1 VFAAFAVL
9 WAVALPAAVAVY
21 GWKAAL
27 ALAYGLQVLAALN
40 QVKGSLEHG
49 GEIAFDPDRL
59 LRSRSSLF
67 PFCLLLPM
75 FYVTIYHF
83 EHHLN
88 YAVPW
93 YDLPRYHR
101 DVGRLMPGAMRSDI
115 FNEELF
121 AQLAG
126 HKGRIRR
133 PHLT

>member
-1 VFAAFAVL
+1 VVLQGWRLAF
-9 WAVALPAAVAVY
+9 
-21 GWKAAL
+21 

-40 QVKGSLEHG
+40 QLKGSLEHG

-59 LRSRSSLF
+59 LRSRSSMVPLQR
-67 PFCLLLPM
+67 LLPM

-101 DVGRLMPGAMRSDI
+101 DVHALVPPDLRGEI
-115 FNEELF
+115 FNADLL

-126 HKGRIRR
+126 HKGPVPRAGDQVMPANRES
-133 PHLT
+133 